1 MNISIKNV
9 PKTLVEQL
17 RIRAKQNHRSL
28 QGELLTMLEQQVKP
42 SRLSLDEVSGRLRD
56 LDFQT
61 GDDSQEIIRQDRDT
75 G

>member
-17 RIRAKQNHRSL
+17 RVRAKQNHRSL
-28 QGELLTMLEQQVKP
+28 QGELLNMLEQQVKP
-42 SRLSLDEVSGRLRD
+42 SRLNLDEVRWRLRE

-61 GDDSQEIIRQDRDT
+61 GDDSREIIRQDRDA

>member
-17 RIRAKQNHRSL
+17 RVRAKQNHRSL
-28 QGELLTMLEQQVKP
+28 QGELLNMLEQQVKP
-42 SRLSLDEVSGRLRD
+42 SRLSLDEVRGRLRE

-61 GDDSQEIIRQDRDT
+61 GDDSREIIRQDRDA

>member
-17 RIRAKQNHRSL
+17 RVRAKQNHRSL
-28 QGELLTMLEQQVKP
+28 QGELLNMLEQQVKP
-42 SRLSLDEVSGRLRD
+42 SRLSLDEVRWRLRE

-61 GDDSQEIIRQDRDT
+61 GDDSREIIRQDRDA

>member
-17 RIRAKQNHRSL
+17 RVRAKQNHRSL
-28 QGELLTMLEQQVKP
+28 QGELLNMLEQQVNP
-42 SRLSLDEVSGRLRD
+42 SRLSLDEVRWRLRE

-61 GDDSQEIIRQDRDT
+61 GDDSREIIRQDRDA